1 MIFLSE
7 ISRCALSRIIG
18 CLLLMLLAPK
28 PAPAQEKQ
36 LVDARF
42 QVGPLLFQDEFKTGL
57 SQWQT
62 ELENGGKVEA
72 QNGTLVIDVPAG
84 CTVWFKPLIEGPVMI
99 RYEATVISASGTND
113 RVSDLNCFWMARDAR
128 APQDIF
134 APKRSGKFA
143 DYDQLRCYYVGLGG
157 NSNTTTRFR
166 RYIGEKSNRPLLPE
180 HDLRDQKNLIAPNVP
195 QLLSLV
201 ACGPLIQFYRDG
213 QKLFELTDPE
223 PYTSGWFAFRT
234 VTSHL
239 EIRHFQIHRLQPV
252 GSAPASGKP
261 D

>member
-1 MIFLSE
+1 VIFFSE
-7 ISRCALSRIIG
+7 IPRFALSSAIGCAL
-18 CLLLMLLAPK
+18 LLALK
-28 PAPAQEKQ
+28 AASAQEKQ
-36 LVDARF
+36 PMDSRF
-42 QVGPLLFQDEFKTGL
+42 HVGPVLFQDEFKNGL
-57 SQWQT
+57 GQWQP

-72 QNGTLVIDVPAG
+72 QNGRLIVDVPAG

-99 RYEATVISASGTND
+99 QYEATVISASGTND

-128 APQDIF
+128 SPQDIF
-134 APKRSGKFA
+134 AIKRSGKFA

-180 HDLRDQKNLIAPNVP
+180 HDLRDKKDLIAPNVP

-201 ACGPLIQFYRDG
+201 ACGSLIQFYRDD

-223 PYTSGWFAFRT
+223 PYASGWFAFRT

-239 EIRHFQIHRLQPV
+239 EIQHFQIHRLQLV
-252 GSAPASGKP
+252 SPASRGEKAN
-261 D
+261 